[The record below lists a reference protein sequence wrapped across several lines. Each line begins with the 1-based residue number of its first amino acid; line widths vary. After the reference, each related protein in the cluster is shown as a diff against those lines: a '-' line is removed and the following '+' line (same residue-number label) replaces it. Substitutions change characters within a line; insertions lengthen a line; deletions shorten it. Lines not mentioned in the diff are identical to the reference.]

1 MSELPKGWMRVNV
14 GQIAQQRSEPISPPA
29 RPEAA
34 CIGLE
39 HHVAVHT
46 NEIIGTVPASS
57 MSSSAVCF
65 EQGDVLYG
73 QMRPYLNKR
82 VAESLPTSNI
92 LAETARKAE
101 LAGMTLELL
110 EDLLRDES

>member
-1 MSELPKGWMRVNV
+1 ML
-14 GQIAQQRSEPISPPA
+14 
-29 RPEAA
+29 
-34 CIGLE
+34 
-39 HHVAVHT
+39 
-46 NEIIGTVPASS
+46 
-57 MSSSAVCF
+57 
-65 EQGDVLYG
+65 LYG